1 MAKIHE
7 MNMTEG
13 SLLKKLISYAIP
25 VMLSGMLQL
34 LFNTVDVI
42 VVGRFVGEEA
52 LAAVG
57 ACGSTINLF
66 IGLFMGLSVGAN
78 VLVSRFYGAK
88 RYDDMNETMHTSLF
102 LAVIFGVLVAGVG
115 FMLAR
120 PVLSLMK
127 TPEKDGVLDAAV
139 LYLRI
144 YVAGAPVILLYNF
157 GAACLRAV
165 GDTERPLLFL
175 SIGGVANV
183 LLNLFFVLVVK
194 IGVAGVAI
202 GTVASNLLA
211 GILVLRCLARNNG
224 SLRLRKAELRIKKD
238 KLFGILR
245 IGLLSGLQGTMF
257 SLSNMVVQSSIN
269 SFGHITM
276 AGNTAASNLEGFV
289 HNAMNSMHQ
298 ATLSFTAQN
307 LGAKKYDRVW
317 KALGLSLIMVT
328 VIGLVLGNAA
338 YLLSPWLLQLYTDSP
353 AAIEKGILRMQY
365 LCMPYFMCGVMDVLV
380 GALRGLGASFIP
392 MIVTLTGCCVFRLI
406 WIATVFSKYH
416 TLESL
421 YLVYPISWSITAIT
435 HFICFLI
442 IFRRLRRHLTGLEQ
456 KKATVGH
463 GKGKPLSAGKG

>member
-13 SLLKKLISYAIP
+13 PLLKKLISYAIP

-52 LAAVG
+52 LASVG

-78 VLVSRFYGAK
+78 VLVSRYYGAR
-88 RYDDMNETMHTSLF
+88 RYEDMNETMHTSLF
-102 LAVIFGVLVAGVG
+102 LAVIFGVVVAAAG
-115 FMLAR
+115 FFLAR
-120 PVLSLMK
+120 PVLELLK
-127 TPEKDGVLDAAV
+127 TPKEDGVLDQAV
-139 LYLRI
+139 VYLRI

-157 GAACLRAV
+157 GASCLRAV
-165 GDTERPLLFL
+165 GDTERPLLYL
-175 SIGGVANV
+175 TIGGVANV

-224 SLRLRKAELRIKKD
+224 TLRLRKEEVRNKKD
-238 KLFGILR
+238 KLLGILR
-245 IGLLSGLQGTMF
+245 IGILSGLQGTVF
-257 SLSNMVVQSSIN
+257 SLSNMVIQSSIN
-269 SFGHITM
+269 TFGHITM

-289 HNAMNSMHQ
+289 YNAMNSMHQ
-298 ATLSFTAQN
+298 SNLSFTAQN

-328 VIGLVLGNAA
+328 VIGLTLGVAA

-365 LCMPYFMCGVMDVLV
+365 LCLPYFICGMMDVLV
-380 GALRGLGASFIP
+380 GSLRGLGASFIP
-392 MIVTLTGCCVFRLI
+392 MVVSLTGCCVLRLV
-406 WIATVFSKYH
+406 WIATVFSAYR

-421 YLVYPISWSITAIT
+421 YIVYPISWGITAIV

-442 IFRRLRRHLTGLEQ
+442 IFRRIRNHMERKRHAKAALRKH
-456 KKATVGH
+456 
-463 GKGKPLSAGKG
+463 S